1 MAVKTNLIRGELS
14 CHPKGYG
21 FVTPDE
27 GGEDI
32 FINSRNFNGAMHG
45 DKVLVRVTGHGRHR
59 GKMEGRIIRSVERAH
74 KTIVGR
80 FEKGK
85 GKGIGIV
92 IPSDERILHEV
103 IIPPKEIT
111 PHVLPSAKQSI
122 GGLEGKIVVAEITR
136 WPTENMDPLG
146 RVVEII
152 GEPDDPEVEIEVIVR
167 KYSLPHRFPHDT
179 ILEAKGLSQ
188 EVAET
193 DIADRID
200 LRKKITVTIDG
211 ETAKDFDDAVSIEKT
226 NSGYKLWVS
235 SADVAH
241 YVKEGSCLDKEAYKR
256 GTSVYFPDRCVPM
269 LPETLS
275 NGICSLNPHVNRL
288 TLTAEMDFDHHGHIT
303 HARFYES
310 AIRSAERLTYT
321 KVKDILANP
330 HSPNVRDR
338 YSHLLEDLKLMEEL
352 CLKLRQKRME
362 RGSIDFDLPEP
373 QIIID
378 IEGKVEDIVKSE
390 RNIAHQIIE
399 EFMLA
404 ANQAA
409 AVYVT
414 GKGLPFLYRVHEE
427 PDEESIFE
435 FKEFIRNFGYHLKGK
450 KPTPKILQELLSEVE
465 GKSEEKLIN
474 HILLRSMKQA
484 KYSEKNTGHFGLA
497 FEYYTHFTSPIRR
510 YPDLIV
516 HRILKR
522 IIKGKYSGKDK
533 EHWEKILP
541 ETAVH
546 TSQRERNAM
555 EAEREIADL
564 KKTQFMSDKIGEV
577 YTGFITGVVS
587 FGLFI
592 ELEEYCVEGLV
603 HVTDMKDD
611 YYTFMEKEHSL
622 IGERSKKRHRIG
634 DKIKVKIAGVNIER
648 RQINMVL
655 VEERKGKRFRQ

>member
-1 MAVKTNLIRGELS
+1 M
-14 CHPKGYG
+14 
-21 FVTPDE
+21 
-27 GGEDI
+27 
-32 FINSRNFNGAMHG
+32 
-45 DKVLVRVTGHGRHR
+45 
-59 GKMEGRIIRSVERAH
+59 
-74 KTIVGR
+74 
-80 FEKGK
+80 
-85 GKGIGIV
+85 
-92 IPSDERILHEV
+92 
-103 IIPPKEIT
+103 
-111 PHVLPSAKQSI
+111 
-122 GGLEGKIVVAEITR
+122 
-136 WPTENMDPLG
+136 
-146 RVVEII
+146 
-152 GEPDDPEVEIEVIVR
+152 
-167 KYSLPHRFPHDT
+167 
-179 ILEAKGLSQ
+179 
-188 EVAET
+188 
-193 DIADRID
+193 
-200 LRKKITVTIDG
+200 
-211 ETAKDFDDAVSIEKT
+211 
-226 NSGYKLWVS
+226 
-235 SADVAH
+235 
-241 YVKEGSCLDKEAYKR
+241 
-256 GTSVYFPDRCVPM
+256 
-269 LPETLS
+269 
-275 NGICSLNPHVNRL
+275 
-288 TLTAEMDFDHHGHIT
+288 
-303 HARFYES
+303 
-310 AIRSAERLTYT
+310 
-321 KVKDILANP
+321 
-330 HSPNVRDR
+330 
-338 YSHLLEDLKLMEEL
+338 
-352 CLKLRQKRME
+352 
-362 RGSIDFDLPEP
+362 
-373 QIIID
+373 
-378 IEGKVEDIVKSE
+378 
-390 RNIAHQIIE
+390 
-399 EFMLA
+399 
-404 ANQAA
+404 
-409 AVYVT
+409 
-414 GKGLPFLYRVHEE
+414 HEE